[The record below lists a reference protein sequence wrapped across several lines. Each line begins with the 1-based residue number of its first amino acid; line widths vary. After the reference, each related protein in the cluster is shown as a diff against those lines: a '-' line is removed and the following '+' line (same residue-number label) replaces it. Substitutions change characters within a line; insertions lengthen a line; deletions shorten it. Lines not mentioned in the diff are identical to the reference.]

1 MIMMTVVTFFAFLCA
16 IVLSLGGTIEKAAR
30 IAEPWDGEC
39 RKTAAAKMSFGAQM
53 CYQRFCLVSGLGFS
67 VACSRRSQAK
77 LMLGTERTA
86 RRWPLK

>member
-16 IVLSLGGTIEKAAR
+16 IVLSLGGTIEKVAR

-53 CYQRFCLVSGLGFS
+53 
-67 VACSRRSQAK
+67 
-77 LMLGTERTA
+77 
-86 RRWPLK
+86 